1 MVRQNAVIVLV
12 EQMSLVAQSTAQG
25 RTSLLDA
32 VNICL
37 ENIGEQPVDTLADE
51 QIQDARVAQRTCLEV
66 HKEGQTKGWSWNS
79 EFNYPFSR
87 DAATSEIKVPAE
99 VVGFSVNRYQYNGRF
114 QLRGQRVYDLL
125 KRTFLIDEQVTEIA
139 ADVIWLLAWDDVP
152 EAYNRWVT
160 VRAARIFSDRS
171 LGSEALFK
179 YTAKDEADAK
189 AELERIEL
197 EQEQANMLTGA
208 QAFPTYQP
216 NTGLMNRRVANGYSI
231 F

>member
-1 MVRQNAVIVLV
+1 
-12 EQMSLVAQSTAQG
+12 MSLKAQTTAQG

-37 ENIGEQPVDTLADE
+37 ENIGEQPCDNLDNE
-51 QIQDARVAQRTCLEV
+51 QIQDARVAQRTVLEV

-79 EFNYPFSR
+79 EYNYPFKR
-87 DAATSEIKVPAE
+87 DVETSEIKVPGN
-99 VVGFSVNRYQYNGRF
+99 VVEFSVNRYSYNGRF
-114 QLRGQRVYDLL
+114 QLRGSKVYDLL
-125 KRTFLIDEQVTEIA
+125 KRTFLIDEQIPELS
-139 ADVIWLLAWDDVP
+139 ADVIWLLAWDEVP

-160 VRAARIFSDRS
+160 IRAARIFSDRT
-171 LGSEALFK
+171 LGSDALFK

-197 EQEQANMLTGA
+197 SQEAPNMLTGSY
-208 QAFPTYQP
+208 AFPTYEP
-216 NTGLMNRRVANGYSI
+216 NRGLMNRRVANGYSI